1 MLTYCICTQYL
12 VGAPFALITASIRRG
27 MEVISLW
34 HCWGGMEAQ
43 VSLTVAF
50 RSSALLGLVSLIFL
64 LTISHRF
71 SMGFRSGEFAGQSSI
86 VTPWSLNQLLV
97 PLAVWAGAKS
107 CRKWN
112 QHLHKACQQKEAW
125 SALKFPGRW
134 LRWLW
139 TSENTVDQHQ
149 QMTWQPKSSLTVE
162 TSHWTS
168 SNMDSVPLQS
178 SSDSE
183 MQNLLSSKKRNL
195 DHWATVQ
202 FFFSTAQ
209 VRRFWRCLWFRS
221 GLVALFLK
229 TSERGDSWC
238 TDSSFSPLL
247 VKLSKCL
254 NQLCLTVFSSL
265 QSSLLLVHLFLP
277 KFFLPVNF
285 AFNMLWYSTL

>member
-1 MLTYCICTQYL
+1 MFIYSICTQYL

-50 RSSALLGLVSLIFL
+50 SSSALLGLVSLIFL
-64 LTISHRF
+64 LTIPHVQVRRVCWPIKHSNTMVIEPAFGTFGSVGRCQVLL
-71 SMGFRSGEFAGQSSI
+71 ENEISI
-86 VTPWSLNQLLV
+86 SI
-97 PLAVWAGAKS
+97 K
-107 CRKWN
+107 
-112 QHLHKACQQKEAW
+112 QKEAW

-168 SNMDSVPLQS
+168 SNMDSVPLHS
-178 SSDSE
+178 SSRLWDLDFQ
-183 MQNLLSSKKRNL
+183 MKWKIFFHLKRGL
-195 DHWATVQ
+195 WTTE

-209 VRRFWRCLWFRS
+209 VRPFWCCLWFRS

-238 TDSSFSPLL
+238 TDSSFIPLL
-247 VKLSKCL
+247 VKLSQVFESALLDCILKLAVIPVACAPFPTQIL
-254 NQLCLTVFSSL
+254 HSSQLCI
-265 QSSLLLVHLFLP
+265 
-277 KFFLPVNF
+277 
-285 AFNMLWYSTL
+285 